1 MIPDPILFFS
11 LLAAAFVVGLSK
23 GGLASA
29 AALAVPALAFVM
41 NPVQAAA
48 ILLPVY
54 IGTDWIAVMLY
65 RKTYSRRNLAILVPA
80 MLFGILL
87 ATVITPWTP
96 ESALLVLT
104 GLIGLWYV
112 IRRWFGP
119 VVEAPGE
126 ARVLPGIGWGIA
138 TGITSFITHSGSPP
152 AQAYLMPQRLPKL
165 EFAGT
170 MAIAFAAGNLAKL
183 PGYWAIG
190 ALQGLEVG
198 LTLGLLASGG
208 IGTLVGRLATARLP
222 DAVYTRVIEGVL
234 LALSILLIVKPL
246 F

>member
-1 MIPDPILFFS
+1 MP

-29 AALAVPALAFVM
+29 AALAVPSLALVM

-48 ILLPVY
+48 ILLPVF
-54 IGTDWIAVMLY
+54 IGTDCVAVLLY

-80 MLFGILL
+80 MLFGIFI
-87 ATVITPWTP
+87 ATVITPYTP
-96 ESALLVLT
+96 EPALLILT

-112 IRRWFGP
+112 GRSWFGP
-119 VVEAPGE
+119 VAEAPGE
-126 ARVLPGIGWGIA
+126 ARVLPGLAWGIA

-165 EFAGT
+165 MFAGT

-190 ALQGLEVG
+190 ALEGLDLG
-198 LTLGLLASGG
+198 LTLGLLVAGG
-208 IGTLVGRLATARLP
+208 IGTIAGRWLTARLP
-222 DAVYTRVIEGVL
+222 DAVYLRAIEGL
-234 LALSILLIVKPL
+234 LLVLSILLIGRAL